1 MGIHLL
7 ILKYLLTMG
16 AKFAKLM
23 TPSATV
29 NTSGLGCKVDADCT
43 NGKGTTGEAKTAVAA
58 ITVAADIAKSCCFYM
73 EYVKA
78 PSGTAA
84 EIAIG
89 DLSLASPKLLGNTTC
104 SVIPI
109 IQAISRL

>member
-1 MGIHLL
+1 
-7 ILKYLLTMG
+7 MG
-16 AKFAKLM
+16 ATFATLM

-29 NTSGLGCKVDADCT
+29 NTNGQSCKVDADCT

-58 ITVAADIAKSCCFYM
+58 ITVAADIAKTCCFYM

-84 EIAIG
+84 EIAVG
-89 DLSLASPKLLGNTTC
+89 DLTMASMKSSMGLT
-104 SVIPI
+104 
-109 IQAISRL
+109 

>member
-1 MGIHLL
+1 
-7 ILKYLLTMG
+7 MG
-16 AKFAKLM
+16 AKFVSLM

-29 NTSGLGCKVDADCT
+29 NVSGQECKVDADCT

-89 DLSLASPKLLGNTTC
+89 DLSLASLKTLYGLT
-104 SVIPI
+104 
-109 IQAISRL
+109 